1 MQTKPHPDTRT
12 PSRAGRE
19 GVEIENGNRYRLTAS
34 FRPLPA
40 EKRGRLAALILTGVP
55 VRGSRPSRAARLTT
69 LKLPN
74 PMILTSPPFFKVE
87 VMASKVAST
96 AVAAAVFVICALSA
110 TAAMSSF
117 LVIGPIL
124 SLYRI
129 NGSLA
134 VMSADVGRKPCKR
147 NDSFFENAGKPCKSP
162 TMMWIKSRWHLH
174 SRNADGAAPKSAAA
188 MRNRRRNQPPS
199 EDQAN

>member
-1 MQTKPHPDTRT
+1 GGAPLQAGGSPQPIVRTQTHRRPRE
-12 PSRAGRE
+12 RAARASGMK
-19 GVEIENGNRYRLTAS
+19 IKNCYLFTAS
-34 FRPLPA
+34 FSPLPA
-40 EKRGRLAALILTGVP
+40 EKRGRLAALILTGAP

-74 PMILTSPPFFKVE
+74 PMILTSPPFFNVE

-147 NDSFFENAGKPCKSP
+147 NDSFFENA
-162 TMMWIKSRWHLH
+162 
-174 SRNADGAAPKSAAA
+174 
-188 MRNRRRNQPPS
+188 
-199 EDQAN
+199 